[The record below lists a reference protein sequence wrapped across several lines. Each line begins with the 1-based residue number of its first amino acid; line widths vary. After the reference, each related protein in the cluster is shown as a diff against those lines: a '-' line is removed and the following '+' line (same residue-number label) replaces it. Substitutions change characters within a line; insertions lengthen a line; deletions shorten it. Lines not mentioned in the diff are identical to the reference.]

1 MGSTMAEALL
11 EDFMVLL
18 YIFPFV
24 LQKAMAKLQ
33 VSSDEQAVAEGKKAF
48 GAKKTTKQQGEG
60 SDLYKIIRL
69 VMDRSLDPAIVFSFA
84 KK

>member
-1 MGSTMAEALL
+1 MAT
-11 EDFMVLL
+11 
-18 YIFPFV
+18 
-24 LQKAMAKLQ
+24 LQ
-33 VSSDEQAVAEGKKAF
+33 VTPEEQAVAEGKKAY

-60 SDLYKIIRL
+60 SDLYKIVRL

>member
-1 MGSTMAEALL
+1 
-11 EDFMVLL
+11 
-18 YIFPFV
+18 
-24 LQKAMAKLQ
+24 MAKLQ

-48 GAKKTTKQQGEG
+48 GAKKPTKQQGEG

-69 VMDRSLDPAIVFSFA
+69 IMDRSLDPAIVFSFA

>member
-1 MGSTMAEALL
+1 
-11 EDFMVLL
+11 
-18 YIFPFV
+18 
-24 LQKAMAKLQ
+24 MAKLQ
-33 VSSDEQAVAEGKKAF
+33 VSPEEQALAEGNKTF
-48 GAKKTTKQQGEG
+48 GAKKPTKQQGEG